1 MSVSVTTAF
10 PRTTASTRP
19 IETGSH
25 RVGVHVLARWDSR
38 FLFVRPVGGGGWVLP
53 ADALGPTEPASRA
66 ACRILREQ
74 VGLDVV
80 AARMWPIGTQHNWTA
95 AGSRIDL
102 YFTPGVFHGIPVIM
116 SRVCYEDLRWF
127 DQDQLPQDVAAD
139 VRAAVEAF
147 RKPESYGET
156 GWPYQGRPV

>member
-1 MSVSVTTAF
+1 MSVSVPTA
-10 PRTTASTRP
+10 PPHTTASAWP
-19 IETGSH
+19 VEAGSH

-53 ADALGPTEPASRA
+53 ADTLGPTEPASRA

-80 AARMWPIGTQHNWTA
+80 VARMWPIGTQHNWTP

-102 YFTPGVFHGIPVIM
+102 YFTPGVFHGIPLIM
-116 SRVCYEDLRWF
+116 NRGLYKALRWL
-127 DQDQLPQDVAAD
+127 DQDQLPPDLASH

-156 GWPYQGRPV
+156 GWP